1 MTQLTDKM
9 EGLRLKQGEAVPFQ
23 AIHFNEALDKCIA
36 LVKAEE
42 VENNLCTCKN
52 LAPASIHF
60 KDCPLIAEEA
70 VVGDWETT
78 YRTTRRNACVPTTTY
93 KEWLDNEVTFI
104 ASLLAAKDGEIAEAY
119 KKGFIDGG
127 LSK

>member
-9 EGLRLKQGEAVPFQ
+9 EGLRLKEGGAVTFK
-23 AIHFNEALDKCIA
+23 AIHFNQALDKCIA

-42 VENNLCTCKN
+42 
-52 LAPASIHF
+52 
-60 KDCPLIAEEA
+60 A
-70 VVGDWETT
+70 VVGDWERK
-78 YRTTRRNACVPTTTY
+78 YRQVRQHSYGSSIPF
-93 KEWLDNEVTFI
+93 KERIDFEVTFI
-104 ASLLAAKDGEIAEAY
+104 HTLLAAKDRETTEAY

>member
-23 AIHFNEALDKCIA
+23 AIHFNEAIDKCIA
-36 LVKAEE
+36 LAE
-42 VENNLCTCKN
+42 
-52 LAPASIHF
+52 
-60 KDCPLIAEEA
+60 AEAA
-70 VVGDWETT
+70 VVGDWEIM
-78 YRTTRRNACVPTTTY
+78 YRTTRRNVCVPTTIY

-104 ASLLAAKDGEIAEAY
+104 ASLLDAKDREITEAY

-127 LSK
+127 LSN